1 MPNNITERHHNAACH
16 GESLPTA
23 LANLSA
29 EEYREA
35 VRNIRTF
42 FTLLDRWHSG
52 LDAANRPGYDELRDN
67 NDGGKDI

>member
-1 MPNNITERHHNAACH
+1 MPNNITERHHNSECH

-35 VRNIRTF
+35 VTNLRTF
-42 FTLLDRWHSG
+42 LTLLDRWHSG
-52 LDAANRPGYDELRDN
+52 LDAANWPGYDGLRDN
-67 NDGGKDI
+67 NDKEG